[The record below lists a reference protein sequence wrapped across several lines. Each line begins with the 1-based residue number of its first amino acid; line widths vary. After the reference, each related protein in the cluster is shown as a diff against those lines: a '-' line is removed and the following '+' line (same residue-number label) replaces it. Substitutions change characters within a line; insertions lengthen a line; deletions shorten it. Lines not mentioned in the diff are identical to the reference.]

1 MKHLKLYNNEPEVG
15 DYVLMKSTNP
25 NKELASLIN
34 NTIGKLTQIRA
45 SSVIIRYNFSDFI
58 CKKFEI
64 SSVTREFNKD
74 QIVIFGK
81 TEEEIKRKKKYKN
94 FNL

>member
-45 SSVIIRYNFSDFI
+45 
-58 CKKFEI
+58 
-64 SSVTREFNKD
+64 
-74 QIVIFGK
+74 
-81 TEEEIKRKKKYKN
+81 
-94 FNL
+94 